1 MTTTPT
7 FVQGDTGPSL
17 LATLHDQT
25 DTTIPLNLSEATEV
39 RFQMRKAD
47 DKRYTVNA
55 LASIVN
61 AATGRVRYAWGP
73 NDLAVPGDYEVQ
85 FEVTFVDGMVQTT
98 ATPNLITVRR
108 Q

>member
-7 FVQGDTGPSL
+7 WVQGDTGPSL

-25 DTTIPLNLSEATEV
+25 DTTVPLDLTFAEQV
-39 RFQMRKAD
+39 KFQMRKSD

-55 LASIVN
+55 LATIVN

-98 ATPNLITVRR
+98 ATPSLITVRR

>member
-1 MTTTPT
+1 MTTPT

-25 DTTIPLNLSEATEV
+25 DPFIPLDLSDASGV
-39 RFQMRKAD
+39 RFQMRKPD

-55 LASIVN
+55 PATIVN

-98 ATPNLITVRR
+98 ATPNQITVRR